1 MLKHLL
7 RSSFLLLFL
16 FIFCIS
22 SKAQRQIGDYP
33 FHYGFKIGYNLA
45 LERDYSTVPGDRTR
59 AGYFGLWAE
68 YGEPFFV
75 HSGVQFLIQKRY
87 FLNDTTHLAGMLE
100 TRYVQIPIGG
110 GLNIPLNKQHALR
123 LKAGGVYQQLLKV
136 SINNVGYSMSNI
148 TKSHFNLFCGVGYR
162 YRFVTLEL
170 NYLHFLRN
178 FDTISPK
185 SKEKY
190 LEMALLFSF

>member
-1 MLKHLL
+1 M
-7 RSSFLLLFL
+7 
-16 FIFCIS
+16 
-22 SKAQRQIGDYP
+22 A
-33 FHYGFKIGYNLA
+33 
-45 LERDYSTVPGDRTR
+45 
-59 AGYFGLWAE
+59 
-68 YGEPFFV
+68 
-75 HSGVQFLIQKRY
+75 
-87 FLNDTTHLAGMLE
+87 HLAGMLTSLCTAWWGTQYTTE
-100 TRYVQIPIGG
+100 QTT
-110 GLNIPLNKQHALR
+110 ALR

-178 FDTISPK
+178 FDTISSK
-185 SKEKY
+185 NKEKY

>member
-16 FIFCIS
+16 SIICIS

-45 LERDYSTVPGDRTR
+45 LERDYSSIPGNRTR
-59 AGYFGLWAE
+59 TGSFGLWAE

-75 HSGVQFLIQKRY
+75 QTGVQFFIQKRY

-100 TRYVQIPIGG
+100 TLYLQIPFGG
-110 GLNIPLNKQHALR
+110 GFNIPLNKQHALR

-136 SINNVGYSMSNI
+136 SINNVGYSMGNI

-162 YRFVTLEL
+162 YHFVTLEL